1 MTAIREWLNRQ
12 DGIGDYWMDELSELL
27 DQVEAKLIDPRHLVG
42 VAEISAL
49 FLVGRTTVAMWHT
62 RADRN
67 GFPPL
72 VAQLAMGP
80 LGDVN
85 EVIAWYG
92 SYKPLKGGRPGRV
105 PGADAVPA

>member
-1 MTAIREWLNRQ
+1 MTLSIDDVRFIVMQ
-12 DGIGDYWMDELSELL
+12 SGDGVLRDELPPM
-27 DQVEAKLIDPRHLVG
+27 IDPRHLVG

-80 LGDVN
+80 LWDVN